1 MPKFMAAGLPP
12 QREGTKHNSC
22 GICRARKCNHSH
34 AALPEFQQASE
45 TQSGLLFH
53 ARPIG
58 RTPKMK
64 PAISYIIASTQRSG
78 THLLCSILRST
89 GIAGSPGEFF
99 MSKPG
104 ETWEERWNVP
114 SRAGYI
120 ERVFQDNTG
129 TNGVFGA
136 VVMWSYFERML
147 QMLQEVREYNRFSGA
162 ELLAELFNRPKYI
175 WMRRRNRVEQA
186 VSWAMACQTGVWAQK
201 GGVISQPCATPIFDF
216 KVIDEWCNRIAAHEA
231 SWANYF
237 RENQIEPV
245 VLYYEDIVA
254 SHRTAAERVLE
265 LLALPL
271 PHRMEIPAPAVE
283 KQANEISAQWAASYR
298 KLKSKQTSK
307 LRQIAQRFRI

>member
-1 MPKFMAAGLPP
+1 
-12 QREGTKHNSC
+12 
-22 GICRARKCNHSH
+22 
-34 AALPEFQQASE
+34 
-45 TQSGLLFH
+45 
-53 ARPIG
+53 
-58 RTPKMK
+58 MK
-64 PAISYIIASTQRSG
+64 PATSYIIASTQRSG

-99 MSKPG
+99 MSKAG
-104 ETWEERWNVP
+104 ETWEERWNAP
-114 SRAGYI
+114 SRAGFI

-186 VSWAMACQTGVWAQK
+186 VSWSMACQTGVWAQK
-201 GGVISQPCATPIFDF
+201 GGVTSQPCATPNFDF

-237 RENQIEPV
+237 RENQIEPL

-265 LLALPL
+265 FLALPL
-271 PHRMEIPAPAVE
+271 PHRMKIPAPAVE
-283 KQANEISAQWAASYR
+283 KQGNEISAEWAASYR

-307 LRQIAQRFRI
+307 LRQIVQRFRI